1 MNVNTYIHNI
11 SVQIAQFITKIGQI
25 SFKNKLRNETVAKQF
40 ATNEA
45 SLQAKNTNL
54 SAVKTSAFLSTK
66 QAIHYMVLRALVG
79 TLLIILFVM
88 AISLVFLPQKASA
101 DVTYTI
107 PVAGLGYYVDAN
119 GRPITTGQ
127 TQYTC
132 TNGTCT
138 PVQAN
143 TTNAGFTLTSSPN
156 NNGAN
161 TGNTTNASNTSS
173 GAYPHYTTPVQST
186 LSNYTQLPQFP
197 FPRYTTPAADYS
209 MNGVSSDGNLYLA
222 YPTYGSTPIY
232 GKISTKPYV
241 LGTGIVA
248 GENGTTGTNTGNNGT
263 TAIGGNTS
271 NGNRGF
277 VMTSYGY

>member
-1 MNVNTYIHNI
+1 MNVNTYIQNI
-11 SVQIAQFITKIGQI
+11 ATQMAQIMTKIAQI
-25 SFKNKLRNETVAKQF
+25 SFRGNLNKPKKQ
-40 ATNEA
+40 
-45 SLQAKNTNL
+45 
-54 SAVKTSAFLSTK
+54 AVSHPAFLSTK

-88 AISLVFLPQKASA
+88 AVSLVFLPQKASA
-101 DVTYTI
+101 DTTYTI

-138 PVQAN
+138 PVQSN
-143 TTNAGFTLTSSPN
+143 TTNTGFTLTGSGN

-161 TGNTTNASNTSS
+161 TGNTINTSNTGS
-173 GAYPHYTTPVQST
+173 GSYPRYTTPVQST

-209 MNGVSSDGNLYLA
+209 LSGVSSDGNLYLA
-222 YPTYGSTPIY
+222 YPTYGSTPVY

-248 GENGTTGTNTGNNGT
+248 GENGTNGTNTFGQTNMGNNGT

-271 NGNRGF
+271 SGNGGF